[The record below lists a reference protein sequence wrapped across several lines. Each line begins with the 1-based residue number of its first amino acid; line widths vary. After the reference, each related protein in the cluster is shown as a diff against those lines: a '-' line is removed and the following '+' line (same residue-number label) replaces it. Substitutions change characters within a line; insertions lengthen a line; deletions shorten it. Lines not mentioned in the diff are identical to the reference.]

1 MHVNTHLIEYLIF
14 VKLILQLRLFRLQ
27 LYARAYAHT
36 HTHSLTF
43 LLFIRTI
50 EI

>member
-36 HTHSLTF
+36 HSLTF